1 MQILTQSYNC
11 IVFTSVFVMVPI
23 CGIFIVL
30 RSKDSLIH
38 GMFPSEYYSI
48 CPEKHRYFIE
58 QISGT
63 QHIKT
68 ILCSRF
74 VQFVQSLDKCEK
86 LSIRLLVN
94 LSKND
99 FNTVLC
105 KNLHSIARDCNMNID
120 NLDKFVVK
128 QNVKYFKTP
137 AGVEWKILLLK
148 ELLDIRNMCN
158 LLDEFEDHE
167 ISDMINFL
175 CTD

>member
-11 IVFTSVFVMVPI
+11 IVFTSVIFMVPI
-23 CGIFIVL
+23 SGILIVL
-30 RSKDSLIH
+30 RSKDSLTH
-38 GMFPSEYYSI
+38 GMFPLLFDLPRET
-48 CPEKHRYFIE
+48 HRYFIE
-58 QISGT
+58 QISGA

-68 ILCSRF
+68 IFCSSF

>member
-1 MQILTQSYNC
+1 M
-11 IVFTSVFVMVPI
+11 
-23 CGIFIVL
+23 
-30 RSKDSLIH
+30 
-38 GMFPSEYYSI
+38 
-48 CPEKHRYFIE
+48 
-58 QISGT
+58 
-63 QHIKT
+63 
-68 ILCSRF
+68 
-74 VQFVQSLDKCEK
+74 
-86 LSIRLLVN
+86 N

-137 AGVEWKILLLK
+137 AGDEWKILLLK